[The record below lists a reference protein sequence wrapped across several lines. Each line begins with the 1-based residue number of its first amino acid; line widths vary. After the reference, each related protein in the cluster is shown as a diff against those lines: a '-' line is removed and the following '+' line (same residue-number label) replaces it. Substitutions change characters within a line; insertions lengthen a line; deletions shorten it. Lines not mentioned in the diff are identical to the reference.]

1 MSNLFIHFLT
11 ILLAFPRCWIFLDVL
26 FGFVRFLFR
35 EYDSNT
41 STSEI
46 VVYTVPE
53 ISQERTGKEQGKGK
67 KNRKNAQA
75 ELLVQFLFH

>member
-1 MSNLFIHFLT
+1 LV
-11 ILLAFPRCWIFLDVL
+11 LAV
-26 FGFVRFLFR
+26 R

-46 VVYTVPE
+46 IVYRVPE
-53 ISQERTGKEQGKGK
+53 TSQEYTKKEQGKGK
-67 KNRKNAQA
+67 RNRKNAQA